1 MFSRFVFGL
10 GLLSATALVNP
21 ALAADARTLQIIVSK
36 DKQSL
41 AVYDGTEVVATSKVS
56 TGKPG
61 HTTPSGIFS
70 VLEKKKY
77 HESNLYSAAPMP
89 WMQRLTWSG
98 IALHESNSVPRY
110 PASHGCVR
118 MPAAFAK
125 ELYKMTDLSIP
136 VIISNAAVVP
146 EPIDHPS
153 LFRPNAPEPALL
165 LSDVQLRPSIGS
177 TDGEPVQLAM
187 NTVSASLMPPTA
199 APAENL
205 EPIRILITRRAQR
218 ESIIDIQTFLNQ
230 LGFNA
235 GNPDGLLGPST
246 VQAIN
251 AFKALRPTAFKGDRT
266 LTSDTLLR
274 EVYAAVGK
282 GEPPNGVLMI
292 RQDFKPVFEA
302 PVTIEN
308 PQLALGT
315 HFFTL
320 HKVDRENGTADWL
333 GLTLDN
339 NLPSQ
344 TMKRL
349 GIKTQEGSII
359 MGSPITN
366 ALSRIQIPDDTR
378 RKVDMMLAAGS
389 TMTISDTGLGP
400 ETGAGTDFITVT
412 R

>member
-1 MFSRFVFGL
+1 
-10 GLLSATALVNP
+10 
-21 ALAADARTLQIIVSK
+21 
-36 DKQSL
+36 
-41 AVYDGTEVVATSKVS
+41 
-56 TGKPG
+56 
-61 HTTPSGIFS
+61 
-70 VLEKKKY
+70 
-77 HESNLYSAAPMP
+77 
-89 WMQRLTWSG
+89 
-98 IALHESNSVPRY
+98 
-110 PASHGCVR
+110 
-118 MPAAFAK
+118 
-125 ELYKMTDLSIP
+125 
-136 VIISNAAVVP
+136 
-146 EPIDHPS
+146 
-153 LFRPNAPEPALL
+153 
-165 LSDVQLRPSIGS
+165 
-177 TDGEPVQLAM
+177 
-187 NTVSASLMPPTA
+187 
-199 APAENL
+199 
-205 EPIRILITRRAQR
+205 
-218 ESIIDIQTFLNQ
+218 
-230 LGFNA
+230 
-235 GNPDGLLGPST
+235 
-246 VQAIN
+246 
-251 AFKALRPTAFKGDRT
+251 
-266 LTSDTLLR
+266 
-274 EVYAAVGK
+274 
-282 GEPPNGVLMI
+282 MI

-320 HKVDRENGTADWL
+320 HNVDQENGTADWL